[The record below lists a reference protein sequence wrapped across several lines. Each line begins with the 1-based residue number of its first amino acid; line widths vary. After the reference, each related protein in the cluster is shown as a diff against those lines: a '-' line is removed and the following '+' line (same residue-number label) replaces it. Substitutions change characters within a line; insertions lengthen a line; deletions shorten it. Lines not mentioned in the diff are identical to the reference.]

1 MNGGER
7 VLFITIQL
15 YDPRQSGMTWFSLL
29 QVIKMEKKKK
39 SAKDNRKFFFTNQQ
53 STLVKR
59 GKGDGKRWAVS

>member
-1 MNGGER
+1 MNGGKR

-15 YDPRQSGMTWFSLL
+15 YDPRQSGMTRFSLL

-39 SAKDNRKFFFTNQQ
+39 SAKDNRKFFFFTNQQ

-59 GKGDGKRWAVS
+59 GKGDGKR